1 MKRDP
6 RKTEKNPAKDLKTF
20 ERLPAKTK
28 ELELI
33 KDQAEKTTGP
43 EGITLDQLIREKA
56 GQGIPHL
63 PG

>member
-1 MKRDP
+1 MKP
-6 RKTEKNPAKDLKTF
+6 GPPKTAKNPGKDLQRF
-20 ERLPAKTK
+20 ARLPAKTK

-33 KDQAEKTTGP
+33 KDQAEKTTGQ
-43 EGITLDQLIREKA
+43 EGVKLDELIREKA